1 MKKEIVTNENGI
13 IKKLNMEEKFINYLF
28 EKGYLNIDQ
37 IIKDNVDSK
46 DISTTT
52 FTLLKK
58 VTKDYND
65 NIK

>member
-1 MKKEIVTNENGI
+1 
-13 IKKLNMEEKFINYLF
+13 MEEKFINYLF

-37 IIKDNVDSK
+37 IIKDNVDSN

-58 VTKDYND
+58 VAKDYND